1 MLHAGERRRES
12 TPPKRRRAARRR
24 HTVEDFVNTAL
35 ALLEQCGAHAV
46 TARRLAREMRLSQ
59 MALYRH
65 FDGMDH
71 LLSRVWNLG
80 FTQLIEYVTTA
91 DADAGGGLPGFRA
104 SLKAY
109 TQFGINHPWLYRF
122 MFSTGPRPEQFGEE
136 NEGLHAMQM
145 LHQRVVTLKEEGCI
159 AAEDDPAAISLH
171 LWFLHHGLTT
181 LAISGQ
187 ASKVVGV
194 ELDRLIES
202 TADGAFRCFG
212 ITEKEP
218 TTT

>member
-1 MLHAGERRRES
+1 MLHAGERPKGEV
-12 TPPKRRRAARRR
+12 PPRRRRAARRR
-24 HTVEDFVNTAL
+24 HTAGDFVNTAL
-35 ALLEQCGAHAV
+35 ALLEQHGAQAV

-80 FTQLIEYVTTA
+80 FTQLIDFVTTA
-91 DADAGGGLPGFRA
+91 DAEAGGGLPGFRE

-109 TQFGINHPWLYRF
+109 AQFGVNHPWLYRF
-122 MFSTGPRPEQFGEE
+122 MFSTGPRLEQFGEE
-136 NEGLHAMQM
+136 NEGLRSMEI
-145 LHQRVVTLKEEGCI
+145 LEKRVVALKEEGYI
-159 AAEDDPAAISLH
+159 AAEDDLAAVSLH

-187 ASKVVGV
+187 APKAVGV

-202 TADGAFRCFG
+202 TADRALSCFG
-212 ITEKEP
+212 ITKKDP
-218 TTT
+218 AAT